1 MGYYPQEVIQ
11 LAQTTQQ
18 LYGVPAS
25 VTLAQYALESDY
37 GSSALAKSANNYFGI
52 TGSYNGQSVTRNG
65 RKWRQYSTMKESF
78 FDHAELLT
86 KPLYATKTK
95 DANNA
100 FDYARAIAD
109 TYAPPIDGNY
119 GYADKLVSIMKQD
132 NLTQYDDPATWGK
145 NTVADG
151 GIIMDT
157 LSSATPTGWVKDKA
171 TTIVSYIIKY
181 TAVLLL
187 LFFGIVFFM
196 TAFDTKNHSVKKTIK
211 KTVKKNKK
219 KNITAE
225 AVESGA
231 AEAVEVV

>member
-25 VTLAQYALESDY
+25 VTLAQYALESGY
-37 GSSALAKSANNYFGI
+37 GSNALAKSANNYFGI

-86 KPLYATKTK
+86 KPLYTTKTK
-95 DANNA
+95 DVNNA

-109 TYAPPIDGNY
+109 TYAPPTDGNY

-145 NTVADG
+145 NTVAEG
-151 GIIMDT
+151 GAIMDT
-157 LSSATPTGWVKDKA
+157 LSSATPTGWIQDKGE
-171 TTIVSYIIKY
+171 TILSYIIKFC
-181 TAVLLL
+181 AILLL
-187 LFFGIVFFM
+187 LIGGVVFFM
-196 TAFDTKNHSVKKTIK
+196 SAFNMKMPSVKSALKEG
-211 KTVKKNKK
+211 VS
-219 KNITAE
+219 E
-225 AVESGA
+225 
-231 AEAVEVV
+231 